1 MAGVNHQV
9 FCGMRQAANPEMRER
24 SLKQLLTRQR
34 KGSQCLV
41 ATAQDMLS
49 PSEEVGGAK
58 KGRWRR
64 VVVGWTGWSPG
75 GCLMLLWLWSA
86 LFRPADVV
94 CLVCLAAVVAVHSR
108 Q

>member
-1 MAGVNHQV
+1 MVEVWSLALGYAELDTLLAGCHMAGVNHCHQV

-64 VVVGWTGWSPG
+64 VVIGWTGWSPG
-75 GCLMLLWLWSA
+75 G
-86 LFRPADVV
+86 
-94 CLVCLAAVVAVHSR
+94 
-108 Q
+108 